1 MMYMLVP
8 QIEKFS
14 YLKYF
19 FGGLTTQ
26 KLSSMKNFRYW
37 IKYVCKFSHACVIE
51 HHEAIH
57 CRHFPYLVI
66 SQVGIALGQKDGY
79 TSPIYTPSYY
89 GLLSK
94 PMTQQKFN
102 RRIFTQT
109 IIIFGSTVIIHI
121 THLTPICR
129 VCMNIV

>member
-19 FGGLTTQ
+19 IGGLTTQ
-26 KLSSMKNFRYW
+26 K
-37 IKYVCKFSHACVIE
+37 IKLNEKFSILDKIVCKFSHACVIE

-79 TSPIYTPSYY
+79 TSPTRLHIV
-89 GLLSK
+89 
-94 PMTQQKFN
+94 
-102 RRIFTQT
+102 
-109 IIIFGSTVIIHI
+109 GSCLNQWLNNNLAGEYLH
-121 THLTPICR
+121 R
-129 VCMNIV
+129 Q